1 MSEQK
6 PTEEEIVQAVYAL
19 AAEQMKNGA
28 SSQQIQSMLV
38 EKGIDQESAATVVSN
53 LARMRSEA
61 IREASKKNCST
72 VRSGALAESSS
83 PLQPIALRRVAVST
97 SSHGEQFCLVRFSF
111 SVDSSSRA
119 VTNAQVVV

>member
-61 IREASKKNCST
+61 IREASKKNMLY
-72 VRSGALAESSS
+72 GALWCIGGIVVTAATYSAASGGGKYVVAWGAILFGAIQFFRGLIQSS
-83 PLQPIALRRVAVST
+83 
-97 SSHGEQFCLVRFSF
+97 G
-111 SVDSSSRA
+111 D
-119 VTNAQVVV
+119 